1 MYTNIYNLYSLQQ
14 SEFSLKNLKQVSHPW
29 QLNEPPMAFHH
40 IQKADYLSI
49 TRMVT
54 KITQTYLELMTFCS
68 MKMILQC
75 GTRTKEKKN

>member
-1 MYTNIYNLYSLQQ
+1 
-14 SEFSLKNLKQVSHPW
+14 
-29 QLNEPPMAFHH
+29 MAFHH

-75 GTRTKEKKN
+75 GTRTKEKKTS